1 MTLAREIFDL
11 VKEHHGGVLMVLF
24 MSLLVIAASPVLILY
39 AVIPAFFNPYF
50 YVGVVTSLIAY
61 IVFFM

>member
-1 MTLAREIFDL
+1 MTLAKKLFYLISDN
-11 VKEHHGGVLMVLF
+11 HTSVLTGFLMC
-24 MSLLVIAASPVLILY
+24 LLIIAASPALILY
-39 AVIPAFFNPYF
+39 AIIPAFFNPYF